1 MIDPLLEAQLRR
13 HEGVRDKPYRDTVGK
28 TTIGVG
34 RNLDDVGVSEDE
46 ILLMLRN
53 DIAGAQRGLDAT
65 LPWWTG
71 LGPARARVLLDM
83 TFNLGIERLL
93 GFSATLSAMREGR
106 YEDAARDMLASRW
119 AQQVGRRA
127 TELAQTMRTGRDDA
141 GAAS

>member
-1 MIDPLLEAQLRR
+1 MTDPVLEAQLRR
-13 HEGVRDKPYRDTVGK
+13 HEGVRVKPYRDTVGK

-46 ILLMLRN
+46 ILIMLRN
-53 DIAGAQRGLDAT
+53 DIARAQRGLDAT

-83 TFNLGIERLL
+83 CFNLGIERLL

-127 TELAQTMRTGRDDA
+127 VELAQTMRTGRDDA
-141 GAAS
+141 GAAP